1 MFLTWEPDCFT
12 GAMIYML
19 EYLPRTFLRE
29 NLFIRIGT
37 SGFGPES
44 TEKLVRHYYLTAGY
58 TLQMSNPA
66 FELLPS
72 MMLQSDL
79 SATKI
84 DLNATVM
91 YNKKFWGGVSYRVGA
106 AVVGMIG
113 IDILN
118 GVKIGY
124 SYDFDTSALDNF
136 SKGSHEVMVGYRFHA
151 WHRKNAPKI

>member
-1 MFLTWEPDCFT
+1 MEGEFV
-12 GAMIYML
+12 YQK
-19 EYLPRTFLRE
+19 
-29 NLFIRIGT
+29 GT
-37 SGFGPES
+37 APGSAES
-44 TEKLVRHYYLTAGY
+44 TDKLVRHYYLTAGY

-66 FELLPS
+66 IELLPS

-79 SATKI
+79 SSTKI

-91 YNKKFWGGVSYRVGA
+91 YNKKFWAGVSYRVGA

-136 SKGSHEVMVGYRFHA
+136 SKGSHEVMVGYNFTLGVEKTPQKYKSIRFL
-151 WHRKNAPKI
+151 